1 MTVLPDKQ
9 GFQLLFRL
17 SGLLLIVSGFAGLM
31 GWILEIP
38 FLVRFNPDWKPMV
51 PATAFCFALS
61 GFLFI
66 GRFKFSTP
74 SQRRFAGTDI
84 LLIVLFLVA
93 GARGLEI
100 LLGTPAL
107 DVFSTGVWGW
117 FYRNHGQMSNLTTLA
132 FLIFG
137 TAVALIRW
145 APARFGLNFGRLVA
159 ALLLILGV
167 SAVLGY
173 GVQLPYLFEGPF
185 LDAGVIWLSLPTSIG
200 ILFLGLGLLSGT
212 NPGQSQEHPSEVAG
226 YRVGRIYRATIFV
239 VVLISLSIGLLG
251 VNFLENATLNQ
262 SRINMM
268 QALDAKQSYLF
279 GQLED
284 YVQRAQLASSDP
296 ALMSEV
302 AAQIENIRHRIS
314 GKVKGEISSRLL
326 QHGFTGVA
334 LDVGPHH
341 LLIAGAMLHD
351 TKWRLPL
358 KWGDKGGEHISLLW
372 NQGYFLS
379 VRIPMDMGDDGVAK
393 AYLVIE
399 EAMPHVGRMIQDANH
414 WGKSGTLPMCGRLDE
429 TRLLCFPQREQEGM
443 YIIPDDYD
451 GQPIAMALALSG
463 ERGAAVMVDYRG
475 RHVLA
480 AYSPVGDTGLAL
492 VLKMNLSEVYAP
504 VRNELSLL
512 IPLILLFVL
521 LGPGLVYLRVRP
533 LLQALSRSHDEEMAA
548 RSRFEAAMESSP
560 DSFSLHEAVRDEKGH
575 VIDFV
580 QTYANKNAHAQEVL
594 LGNLNA
600 SGCDVEPFSERTVL
614 VETCRSVFAT
624 GENVVSECSWL
635 DAENQRRWYIRQIVA
650 MPTGV
655 AVTFRDVTEEKRL
668 FQALEYS
675 NKLRTAIV
683 EGAAY
688 ALISTDEAGTILS
701 FNQAA
706 ERMLM
711 FKAEELVGR
720 ATPAVFHDDQ
730 EIRERAESLSLEL
743 GRPIE
748 PGFDVFVAKAKTQAH
763 EDREWTYLRKDGFR
777 FPVRLSVTALRGED
791 DAINGY
797 LGIAYDISE
806 QKRAEAIIKHAALH
820 DALTGLPNR
829 VLLEDRVNTA
839 IEQQRRN
846 GTPFVLAMMDVDHF
860 KQINDTKGHHVGDLV
875 LKEFVARVLSCLRL
889 TDTLA
894 RMGGDEFVL
903 LLPDTNPDGGELVIT
918 RIKASLSAPI
928 DAAGREVHVS
938 SSMGISVCPANGM
951 TMDELLGCA
960 DEALYWVKEHGRKG
974 YRFYEGDAGQG
985 TARNSGLEREP
996 T

>member
-9 GFQLLFRL
+9 GFQFLFRL
-17 SGLLLIVSGFAGLM
+17 SGLLLIVSGFAGLV
-31 GWILEIP
+31 GGILEIP
-38 FLVRFNPDWKPMV
+38 FLVQFNSDWKPMV
-51 PATAFCFALS
+51 PATAFCFTLS

-66 GRFKFSTP
+66 GRFKFSAP
-74 SQRRFAGTDI
+74 SQRRFAGADI
-84 LLIVLFLVA
+84 LLVVLLLVA

-100 LLGTPAL
+100 VLGTPAF
-107 DVFSTGVWGW
+107 DVFSTRVWVW
-117 FYRNHGQMSNLTTLA
+117 FYKNHGQMSNLTTLA

-137 TAVALIRW
+137 AAVISIRW
-145 APARFGLNFGRLVA
+145 APARFGFVLGRLVA
-159 ALLLILGV
+159 TLLLALGI

-173 GVQLPYLFEGPF
+173 GVQLTYLYEGPL
-185 LDAGVIWLSLPTSIG
+185 LDAGVIWLSLPTSVG
-200 ILFLGLGLLSGT
+200 LLFLGLGLLSAT
-212 NPGQSQEHPSEVAG
+212 SPGQSPEQIPEVAE
-226 YRVGRIYRATIFV
+226 YRVGKIYRATIFV

-251 VNFLENATLNQ
+251 INFLENATLNQ
-262 SRINMM
+262 SRLNMI

-296 ALMSEV
+296 ALVSEV
-302 AAQIENIRHRIS
+302 AAQIENIRHKIPGRIKS
-314 GKVKGEISSRLL
+314 EISSRLL

-334 LDVGPHH
+334 LEVGSRH
-341 LLIAGAMLHD
+341 LLIAGAVLQA
-351 TKWRLPL
+351 TPWRLPL
-358 KWGDKGGEHISLLW
+358 KWSDQGGERISLLW

-379 VRIPMDMGDDGVAK
+379 VRIPMAVGDDGVAK
-393 AYLVIE
+393 GYLVIE
-399 EAMPHVGRMIQDANH
+399 EAMPHVGRMIKDANN
-414 WGKSGTLPMCGRLDE
+414 WGQSGTLPMCGRLDD

-443 YIIPDDYD
+443 YIVPDSFN
-451 GQPIAMALALSG
+451 GQPIPMAHALAG
-463 ERGAAVMVDYRG
+463 ERGAAVMIDYRG

-504 VRNELSLL
+504 VRNELSML
-512 IPLILLFVL
+512 IPLILLFTL

-533 LLQALSRSHDEEMAA
+533 LLQALSRSHNEEMVA

-560 DSFSLHEAVRDEKGH
+560 DSFSLYEAVRDEKGN

-580 QTYANKNAHAQEVL
+580 QTYANRNAHAQAVL

-600 SGCDVEPFSERTVL
+600 SGCDIAPLSERAVL
-614 VETCRSVFAT
+614 VETCRTVFSSGKSVV
-624 GENVVSECSWL
+624 GECSLL
-635 DAENQRRWYIRQIVA
+635 DAENQRRWYTRQIVA

-688 ALISTDEAGTILS
+688 AIISADEEGIIRS

-720 ATPAVFHDDQ
+720 ATPAVFHDEQ
-730 EIRERAESLSLEL
+730 EIRERAESLSQEL
-743 GRPIE
+743 GRPIA
-748 PGFDVFVAKAKTQAH
+748 PGFEVFVAKAKTQAH
-763 EDREWTYLRKDGFR
+763 EDREWTYIRKDGSR

-860 KQINDTKGHHVGDLV
+860 KQINDTMGHHVGDLV
-875 LKEFVARVLSCLRL
+875 LKEFVTRVLSCLRL

-903 LLPDTNPDGGELVIT
+903 LLPDTNTDGAELVIA
-918 RIKASLSAPI
+918 RIKDSFSVPI
-928 DAAGREVHVS
+928 DAAGQEIQIS
-938 SSMGISVCPANGM
+938 SSMGISACPANGM
-951 TMDELLGCA
+951 TMSELLRCA
-960 DEALYWVKEHGRKG
+960 DEALYWVKEHGRNG
-974 YRFYEGDAGQG
+974 YRFYMGDAK
-985 TARNSGLEREP
+985 
-996 T
+996 